1 MELALQDAGLS
12 PSQLSTVPVQ
22 VRAPYGP
29 LRSSLGNYSL
39 QGILSSTSL
48 RCEKQ
53 ALHFPAGDTR
63 ALLSGE
69 TTVQAHRSGLPS
81 LVTLAK
87 FLPFS
92 TSLIF

>member
-53 ALHFPAGDTR
+53 ALHFPAGETW
-63 ALLSGE
+63 APLNGE
-69 TTVQAHRSGLPS
+69 QAHRSGLPS
-81 LVTLAK
+81 LVTLVK